1 MKFKVD
7 FEVVKARHSVRS
19 YTDDPVTDEQAENLR
34 QLLDEANQEGGVHMQ
49 LVLDDPKAFGK
60 SITAHYGSFR
70 NVMNY
75 IALVAPKGKS
85 EELGY
90 YGEMAVLRAQ
100 ELGLHTCWVALTYSK
115 RNTRCDVAPDEKIYG
130 VISLGRGV
138 DPGHDHKTRSVE
150 EIGGVS
156 SESPEWYKQAIEWVR
171 LAPSALNQQLTRF
184 RLQPDGTVTVKSRR
198 GFCWR
203 MDMGIAK
210 LHFDLGKAAEPK
222 DNG

>member
-1 MKFKVD
+1 MEFRVD
-7 FEVVKARHSVRS
+7 FEVVKERHSVRA
-19 YTDDPVTDEQAENLR
+19 YTDDPVTEAQAENLCG
-34 QLLDEANQEGGVHMQ
+34 LLDEANREGGLHMQ

-70 NVMNY
+70 NVKYY
-75 IALVAPKGKS
+75 IALVAEKGKS
-85 EELGY
+85 EALGY

-115 RNTRCDVAPDEKIYG
+115 RNTRCKVLDGEKIYG

-138 DPGHDHKTRSVE
+138 EGGHDHKTRSVE
-150 EIGGVS
+150 EIGGITP
-156 SESPEWYKQAIEWVR
+156 ESPEWYRRAIEWVR

-184 RLQPDGTVTVKSRR
+184 RLQDDGTVTVKSRR

-210 LHFDLGKAAEPK
+210 LHFDLGRE
-222 DNG
+222 G